1 MAADTTT
8 AARWLV
14 VGLGNPGREYEWTP
28 HNVGFLVL
36 DRLAE
41 RHGIR
46 LTRPECQSQVGVG
59 QWQSGSTGSKDLVLA
74 KPQTYMNVSGAA
86 VEQLLAKYALG
97 PENLIVVFD
106 ELALEWGQLRIRPR
120 GSAGGHNGMKSIIGA
135 VRTED
140 FIRVRLGINP
150 GKADGSGPAVLGEK
164 TKHYVLAPLSKAI
177 RTQLDLWLDEASLA
191 VETII
196 SGGVEKAMAQFN
208 RRAPASKEE
217 QA

>member
-1 MAADTTT
+1 MAGDST
-8 AARWLV
+8 WLI

-28 HNVGFLVL
+28 HNVGFLAL

-41 RHGIR
+41 RHSVRIA
-46 LTRPECQSQVGVG
+46 RPECQSQVGVG
-59 QWQSGSTGSKDLVLA
+59 LVGGAKLILA

-86 VEQLLAKYALG
+86 VEQLLKKYELDAK
-97 PENLIVVFD
+97 NLIVVFD

-120 GSAGGHNGMKSIIGA
+120 GSAGGHNGMKSIIAA
-135 VRTED
+135 VRSED

-150 GKADGSGPAVLGEK
+150 GKADGSGPAVLGDK
-164 TKHYVLAPLSKAI
+164 AKHYVLAPLSKAL
-177 RTQLDLWLDEASLA
+177 RTQLDSWLDEASLA

-217 QA
+217 EA

>member
-1 MAADTTT
+1 MAGGST
-8 AARWLV
+8 WLI

-41 RHGIR
+41 RHSIR
-46 LTRPECQSQVGVG
+46 ITRPECQSQVGSGLVG
-59 QWQSGSTGSKDLVLA
+59 GTQLILA
-74 KPQTYMNVSGAA
+74 KPQTYMNVSGTA
-86 VEQLLAKYALG
+86 VEQLLKKYELG
-97 PENLIVVFD
+97 VEQLIVVFD

-120 GSAGGHNGMKSIIGA
+120 GSAGGHNGMKSIIAA
-135 VRTED
+135 VRSED

-150 GKADGSGPAVLGEK
+150 GKADGSGPAVLGDK
-164 TKHYVLAPLSKAI
+164 AKHYVLAPLSKAL
-177 RTQLDLWLDEASLA
+177 RTQLDSWLDEASLA
-191 VETII
+191 LETIM

-217 QA
+217 EA

>member
-1 MAADTTT
+1 M
-8 AARWLV
+8 V
-14 VGLGNPGREYEWTP
+14 VGLGNPGREYELTP

-41 RHGIR
+41 RHSVRI
-46 LTRPECQSQVGVG
+46 TRPECQSQVGAG
-59 QWQSGSTGSKDLVLA
+59 QVGSTKLILA

-86 VEQLLAKYALG
+86 VEQLLKKYELDAK
-97 PENLIVVFD
+97 NLIVVFD

-120 GSAGGHNGMKSIIGA
+120 GSAGGHNGMKSIIAA
-135 VRTED
+135 VRSED

-150 GKADGSGPAVLGEK
+150 GKADGSGPVVLGEK

-177 RTQLDLWLDEASLA
+177 RAQLDSWLDEASLA

-196 SGGVEKAMAQFN
+196 SGGVDKAMAQFN

-217 QA
+217 EA

>member
-1 MAADTTT
+1 MAASK
-8 AARWLV
+8 WLV

-28 HNVGFLVL
+28 HNVGFMVL

-41 RHGIR
+41 RHSIR
-46 LTRPECQSQVGVG
+46 ILRPECQSQVGVG
-59 QWQSGSTGSKDLVLA
+59 LLGSGLAGEHQLILA

-86 VEQLLAKYALG
+86 VEQLLVKYELTVA
-97 PENLIVVFD
+97 NLIVVFD
-106 ELALEWGQLRIRPR
+106 ELALEWGQLRIRQR
-120 GSAGGHNGMKSIIGA
+120 GSAGGHNGMKSIIAA
-135 VRTED
+135 VRSED

-150 GKADGSGPAVLGEK
+150 GKADGTGPIVLGEK
-164 TKHYVLAPLSKAI
+164 TKHYVLAPLSKAV
-177 RTQLDLWLDEASLA
+177 RAQLDPWLDEASLA

-217 QA
+217 EA

>member
-41 RHGIR
+41 RHAVRIS
-46 LTRPECQSQVGVG
+46 RPECQSQVGVG
-59 QWQSGSTGSKDLVLA
+59 TAGKHQLVLA

-86 VEQLLAKYALG
+86 VEQLLAKYELG

>member
-1 MAADTTT
+1 MAGST
-8 AARWLV
+8 WLV

-41 RHGIR
+41 RHSIR
-46 LTRPECQSQVGVG
+46 IARPECQSQVGVG
-59 QWQSGSTGSKDLVLA
+59 FAEGHQLILA

-86 VEQLLAKYALG
+86 VEQLLSKYELNVA
-97 PENLIVVFD
+97 NLIVVFD
-106 ELALEWGQLRIRPR
+106 ELALEWGQLRIRQR
-120 GSAGGHNGMKSIIGA
+120 GSAGGHNGMKSIIAA
-135 VRTED
+135 VRSED

-150 GKADGSGPAVLGEK
+150 GKADGTGPVVLGEK
-164 TKHYVLAPLSKAI
+164 TKHYVLAPLSKAV
-177 RTQLDLWLDEASLA
+177 RAQLDPWLDEASLA

-217 QA
+217 EA

>member
-1 MAADTTT
+1 MAATST
-8 AARWLV
+8 WLV

-41 RHGIR
+41 RHSIR
-46 LTRPECQSQVGVG
+46 ISRPECQSQVGVG
-59 QWQSGSTGSKDLVLA
+59 LAGEHQLVLA

-86 VEQLLAKYALG
+86 VEQLLKKYELDST
-97 PENLIVVFD
+97 NLIVVFD
-106 ELALEWGQLRIRPR
+106 ELALEWGQLRIRSR
-120 GSAGGHNGMKSIIGA
+120 GSAGGHNGMKSIIAA
-135 VRTED
+135 VRSED

-177 RTQLDLWLDEASLA
+177 RTHLDSWLDEASLA
-191 VETII
+191 VETIM
-196 SGGVEKAMAQFN
+196 SGGVDMAMAKFN
-208 RRAPASKEE
+208 RRAPGSKEE

>member
-1 MAADTTT
+1 M
-8 AARWLV
+8 
-14 VGLGNPGREYEWTP
+14 GLGNPGREYEWTP

-41 RHGIR
+41 RHSVRI
-46 LTRPECQSQVGVG
+46 TRPECQSQVGVG
-59 QWQSGSTGSKDLVLA
+59 LVGGTKLILA

-86 VEQLLAKYALG
+86 VEQLLKKYELDAK
-97 PENLIVVFD
+97 NLIVVFD

-120 GSAGGHNGMKSIIGA
+120 GSAGGHNGMKSIIAA
-135 VRTED
+135 VRSED

-150 GKADGSGPAVLGEK
+150 GKADGSGPVVLGEK

-177 RTQLDLWLDEASLA
+177 RAQLDSWLDEASLA

-196 SGGVEKAMAQFN
+196 SGGVDKAMAQFN

-217 QA
+217 EA